1 METLENKVI
10 IYDDVCPLCKAYT
23 AGFVKM
29 GWLEK
34 RSGFTDATPEMLAK
48 IDLDR
53 ARHEIP
59 LYDSATGEVHYGLD
73 ALFLILGNKMPV
85 FKPLFRS
92 RVFRAVLYQF
102 YQLITFNRRLIAGS
116 PSPASGFD
124 CAPDVNIFWRS
135 VFLVLM
141 VGGGLFLAQP
151 MFGFWGTELGW
162 MPKTAL
168 YLHVTLL
175 FLIFFAKKRLDW
187 LGLWATVFFVNM
199 VLLRVLPAVFGLPVL
214 PFLLAIF
221 MAVRRWKLVV

>member
-23 AGFVKM
+23 AGFVKL

-34 RSGFTDATPEMLAK
+34 RTGFTDAPPEMLAN

-59 LYDSATGEVHYGLD
+59 LYDTVTGKTHYGLD

-85 FKPLFRS
+85 FRPLFGTRI
-92 RVFRAVLYQF
+92 FRWVLYQF

-116 PSPASGFD
+116 SSPASGFD

-135 VFLVLM
+135 VFLFLM
-141 VGGGLFLAQP
+141 VGGGLFFAKPIIGLWA
-151 MFGFWGTELGW
+151 TELGW
-162 MPKTAL
+162 VPKTAL
-168 YLHVTLL
+168 VLHGFFI
-175 FLIFFAKKRLDW
+175 FLIVFAKKRFDY

-199 VLLRVLPAVFGLPVL
+199 VLLRLLPTGFWLPVL
-214 PFLLAIF
+214 PFLLAVF
-221 MAVRRWKLVV
+221 MMKRRWKLVV